1 MIEESSQLETLLNK
15 LTERHDVTCL
25 DSVQA
30 RYSREQKARLLD
42 MIIGFE
48 IEVSE
53 VQGKFKLSQNRSQDD
68 QQSVM
73 QHLNDSASA
82 SDKATAALMLTI

>member
-1 MIEESSQLETLLNK
+1 MMWLVWIPFRRGTRVNK
-15 LTERHDVTCL
+15 KHG
-25 DSVQA
+25 SW
-30 RYSREQKARLLD
+30 D

-68 QQSVM
+68 QQSVI